1 MVRNPYITFI
11 MYVCYFQYVSVAWEI
26 YDFFFFEKKCY
37 VRVAIQPISKR
48 KPENDKVRIDITEET
63 DLVILESLITYL
75 LVTASI

>member
-11 MYVCYFQYVSVAWEI
+11 MYVCSFQYVSVAWDI
-26 YDFFFFEKKCY
+26 YDFFQKKCY
-37 VRVAIQPISKR
+37 PRVAIQPISKR